1 MSLLTNIYHNNKE
14 VLVKTINR
22 FTLTTCILTV
32 ITSVLYFVLEM
43 YQLALFTTIIG
54 VLYFVVFTLNR
65 KAYHSLAR
73 VMAIV
78 VSNIGVI
85 LFSSYLGFN
94 SGIYLYLFASPQLI
108 YLLFRGD
115 QKLNIYF
122 TLGFTL
128 STFFIVYAIEHF
140 NLIEHTI
147 QNESV
152 VQIIYGINFVF
163 SMIFGIVLVAIFA
176 KNNDT
181 FIELLKESNIS
192 LENQK
197 ENLKNEIEAKSN
209 INKQL
214 EKSIREKEVLL
225 SEVHHR
231 VKNNLAVISG
241 LLELQNIYVK
251 DKVVSDILTDSKNRI
266 KTIALLHE
274 KLYQHHDLNK
284 IDFQKYI
291 SELIEFIQLSYSKS
305 SNSIQ
310 IIQEVEQLDFSME
323 AALPFS
329 LFIHELITNSYKHAF
344 KATENGVILIKLNKN
359 NDDFFFQYKDNGV
372 GFDIEKASQKDSIG
386 INLINAFTEQLDG
399 ELTDKTEVGKGC
411 DITLTFKTL

>member
-43 YQLALFTTIIG
+43 YQLALFTAIIG
-54 VLYFVVFTLNR
+54 VLYFAVFILN
-65 KAYHSLAR
+65 KKSFHSLAR

-115 QKLNIYF
+115 QKINIYF

-128 STFFIVYAIEHF
+128 STFLVVYAIEHF
-140 NLIEHTI
+140 NLINHSVD
-147 QNESV
+147 NESV
-152 VQIIYGINFVF
+152 VQLIYGINFVF

-181 FIELLKESNIS
+181 FIELLKESNTS

-197 ENLKNEIEAKSN
+197 ENLKIEIKSKN
-209 INKQL
+209 IINKQL
-214 EKSIREKEVLL
+214 EKSIKEKEVLL

-274 KLYQHHDLNK
+274 KLYQHHDLDK

-291 SELIEFIQLSYSKS
+291 AELIGFIKLSYSKS

-310 IIQEVEQLDFSME
+310 IRQEVEQLDFSME
-323 AALPFS
+323 SALPFS
-329 LFIHELITNSYKHAF
+329 LFIHELITNSFKHAF
-344 KATENGVILIKLNKN
+344 EGKENGEITIKLGKK
-359 NDDFFFQYKDNGV
+359 DTGYIFQYTDNGI
-372 GFDIEKASQKDSIG
+372 GFDPEKAADKNSIG

-399 ELTDKTEVGKGC
+399 ELIDKTQLGKGC

>member
-14 VLVKTINR
+14 VLVKTIHR
-22 FTLTTCILTV
+22 FTLTTCFFAV
-32 ITSVLYFVLEM
+32 ISAILYFYLEM
-43 YQLALFTTIIG
+43 YQLALFTSIIS

-181 FIELLKESNIS
+181 FIELLKESNTS

-274 KLYQHHDLNK
+274 KLYQHPDLNK

-344 KATENGVILIKLNKN
+344 KANENGIILIKLNKN
-359 NDDFFFQYKDNGV
+359 NDNFFFQYKDNGV
-372 GFDIEKASQKDSIG
+372 GFDKEEASQKDSIG

>member
-1 MSLLTNIYHNNKE
+1 MSLLSNIYHNNKE

-22 FTLTTCILTV
+22 FTLTTCIFAV
-32 ITSVLYFVLEM
+32 FSASLYFYLEM
-43 YQLALFTTIIG
+43 YQLALFASIIS
-54 VLYFVVFTLNR
+54 VLYFVVYFLNR
-65 KAYHSLAR
+65 KSYHSLAR

-122 TLGFTL
+122 TLGFSL

-140 NLIEHTI
+140 NLIGHTVH
-147 QNESV
+147 NETV

-163 SMIFGIVLVAIFA
+163 SMIFGIILVAIFA

-181 FIELLKESNIS
+181 FIELLKESNTS
-192 LENQK
+192 LEKQK
-197 ENLKNEIEAKSN
+197 ENLKNEIESKN
-209 INKQL
+209 IINKQL
-214 EKSIREKEVLL
+214 EKSVREKEVLL

-241 LLELQNIYVK
+241 LLDLQNIYVK
-251 DKVVSDILTDSKNRI
+251 DKAVSDILNDSKNRI

-274 KLYQHHDLNK
+274 KLYQHHDLDK
-284 IDFQKYI
+284 IDFKKYI
-291 SELIEFIQLSYSKS
+291 SELLGFIKLSYSKS
-305 SNSIQ
+305 SSSVQ
-310 IIQEVEQLDFSME
+310 IIEEVDPIDFTME

-344 KATENGVILIKLNKN
+344 NGIDNGVILIKLHKY

-372 GFDIEKASQKDSIG
+372 GFDMEQASQKDSIG

-399 ELTDKTEVGKGC
+399 ELIDKTEIGKGC

>member
-22 FTLTTCILTV
+22 FTLTTCIFAV
-32 ITSVLYFVLEM
+32 FSAVLYFYLEM
-43 YQLALFTTIIG
+43 YQLTLFTSIIG
-54 VLYFVVFTLNR
+54 VLYFVVYILNR
-65 KAYHSLAR
+65 KAYHSLTR

-85 LFSSYLGFN
+85 LFSTYLGFN

-181 FIELLKESNIS
+181 FIELLKESNTS

-197 ENLKNEIEAKSN
+197 ENLKNEIESKSN

-291 SELIEFIQLSYSKS
+291 SELIGFIQLSYSKS
-305 SNSIQ
+305 SKSVQ
-310 IIQEVEQLDFSME
+310 IIQEVEQVDFSME
-323 AALPFS
+323 SALPFS
-329 LFIHELITNSYKHAF
+329 LFIHELITNSFKHAF
-344 KATENGVILIKLNKN
+344 EGKENGIITIRLGKMDTGYN
-359 NDDFFFQYKDNGV
+359 FHYADNGI
-372 GFDIEKASQKDSIG
+372 GFDPEKVADKNSIG

-399 ELTDKTEVGKGC
+399 ELIEYTEIGKGC
-411 DITLTFKTL
+411 NISLTFKTL